1 MSGSASETDPAVGAP
16 ISEVAEILRNGG
28 LGNPPVADASGGKAK
43 LHLAGAPGWTRCLK
57 PGATTELVG
66 LVDCGPC
73 LSIFMILEA
82 HRKSI
87 LIRHGINK
95 DFCAQSLLGVPGR
108 FPSLVE
114 VSRAY
119 LVKQMA
125 DVALL
130 LGAARLW
137 VR

>member
-1 MSGSASETDPAVGAP
+1 MSGEARETDPAVGAP
-16 ISEVAEILRNGG
+16 ISEVAEILRNAG
-28 LGNPPVADASGGKAK
+28 LGNPPEADASGGKAK

-82 HRKSI
+82 QRLGAKI
-87 LIRHGINK
+87 LVDSVPDQNR
-95 DFCAQSLLGVPGR
+95 FSVLGVPGR

-125 DVALL
+125 DVAIL